1 MRSSDCDLIFVPG
14 QGGSEQEHWQTR
26 WEQKLTTARRVH
38 QLDWERPNKALW
50 VDSIVAALDKATKPT
65 IIIAHSVGV
74 LASVAAMQ
82 KLGLQ
87 EIKNTT
93 LAGAFLVAPAGK
105 AYVISTDTVDHTFA
119 DISHAP
125 LPVPSTLIA
134 SHNDPFCPFLDVEEM
149 AFAWGSAFVDAGESG
164 HLNVASGHGPWPE
177 GLMRF
182 AGFLSKLDK

>member
-14 QGGSEQEHWQTR
+14 QGGSGQEHWQTR
-26 WEQKLTTARRVH
+26 WEQKLVSARRVV
-38 QLDWERPNKALW
+38 QPDWERPNKKLW
-50 VDSIVAALDKATKPT
+50 VDNIVTALNEATKPA
-65 IIIAHSVGV
+65 IIIAHSMGV

-82 KLGLQ
+82 Q
-87 EIKNTT
+87 VKNTQ

-105 AYVISTDTVDHTFA
+105 AYVISTDTVDHAFA

-134 SHNDPFCPFLDVEEM
+134 SHSDPFCPFLDAEEM

-164 HLNVASGHGPWPE
+164 HLNVDSGHGPWPE
-177 GLMRF
+177 GLMQF
-182 AGFLSKLDK
+182 AGFMSKLG